1 MKHSFFCSNFLL
13 LTTEQFFHP
22 KAAKYILFI
31 KDRCLYPIFTLH
43 VHVLIS
49 EFRYLRSNRYT

>member
-1 MKHSFFCSNFLL
+1 MKHSSFMFQLSIADHR
-13 LTTEQFFHP
+13 TIFHP

>member
-1 MKHSFFCSNFLL
+1 MKHSSFQLSIADHR
-13 LTTEQFFHP
+13 TIFHP